1 MALEVLEDVKTLAG
15 FDVRHAEHMPFDSA
29 LKSDYILIDH
39 IENTISFK
47 IQKGPIKEVGVNGCQ
62 IDAILHA
69 YRAIIIGLNE
79 KYPCSENKYTTAH
92 LDKAIAYQEQ
102 RKKEREARGVEGF
115 NKE

>member
-39 IENTISFK
+39 IENMISFK
-47 IQKGPIKEVGVNGCQ
+47 IQKGPIKEVGTNGCQ
-62 IDAILHA
+62 IDAILHT
-69 YRAIIIGLNE
+69 YREILVGLNE
-79 KYPCSENKYTTAH
+79 KYPCSENKLTIAH

-102 RKKEREARGVEGF
+102 RTRNRKARGVEGL